1 MEEYPQT
8 AFALTLV
15 GAILSLITGIIFSFV
30 EVLAFINGDYSNGVL
45 CISLSLLGSIL
56 GLISAFLM
64 KDPDKVHSAGALAII
79 AALFS
84 LVNVLGFIFMLIG
97 GILALT
103 WEKPKKVAIVY
114 PPPPPT

>member
-1 MEEYPQT
+1 MEEYPAT
-8 AFALTLV
+8 AFALTLA
-15 GAILSLITGIIFSFV
+15 GAILSLITGFV
-30 EVLAFINGDYSNGVL
+30 IAFIGVFAFLNGDYANGIL

-56 GLISAFLM
+56 GLISAFWM
-64 KDPDKVHSAGALAII
+64 KNPDNAHSAGALAIV
-79 AALFS
+79 AALLS
-84 LVNVLGFIFMLIG
+84 GVNILGFIFMLIG